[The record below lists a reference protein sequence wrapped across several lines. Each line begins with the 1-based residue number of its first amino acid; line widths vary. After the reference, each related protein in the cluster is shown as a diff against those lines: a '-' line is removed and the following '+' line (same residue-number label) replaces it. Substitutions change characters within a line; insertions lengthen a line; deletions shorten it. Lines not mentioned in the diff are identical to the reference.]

1 MHLQL
6 HQKVK
11 HVGINLTR
19 EVTDLYSENCMTL
32 MKELEE
38 DTNKW
43 KGILCSWVGRISIIE
58 ISILR
63 KAICRLN
70 VTLIK
75 IPKAFFTEVEQII
88 LKFA

>member
-1 MHLQL
+1 
-6 HQKVK
+6 
-11 HVGINLTR
+11 
-19 EVTDLYSENCMTL
+19 
-32 MKELEE
+32 
-38 DTNKW
+38 
-43 KGILCSWVGRISIIE
+43 LCSWVGRISIIE